1 MSWRDAALCAQT
13 DPELFFPPLGGDNGA
28 AAKAI
33 CARCPVLDRCR
44 DATLADDRGR
54 PELEIQGVA
63 GGMGRRERV
72 AAARG
77 VAA

>member
-13 DPELFFPPLGGDNGA
+13 DGDLWYPTTGGDNGD

-33 CARCPVLDRCR
+33 CARCPVLDACR
-44 DATLADDRGR
+44 AWTLADDAGR
-54 PELEIQGVA
+54 PELEIQGVQ
-63 GGMGRRERV
+63 GGMGRAERV
-72 AAARG
+72 AAARE